1 MENYDDIRPYTDSE
15 IPAAMHRIVRND
27 FFPLLARYVFPHLP
41 TEQVRDMMLSF
52 STIYDFQYQVMR
64 IANERIIANS
74 IATFTCDGT
83 SHIEPRGS
91 YLFVS
96 NHRDIMLDASL
107 LQNVLLAHGH
117 DTSEITFGANLMQGE
132 LMIDLGKSNKMFRVE
147 RGGNMKDFY
156 LSSMHL
162 SNYIRNAVTRLHHSV
177 WIAQRNGRTKDG
189 NDTTDQ
195 GIIKM
200 FCMSHPQDKIEALE
214 QLHIVPVT
222 VSYEWEPCDVL
233 KAIELYMSRTEKYIK
248 KPGEDLTSIITGIV
262 QPKGQVHFSIGRPLG
277 HDELMQFNDC
287 TSTDYHRQVA
297 KLLDR
302 RIIAAYRLT
311 PNNYIAHDLLYA
323 QSRYKHHYT
332 AQQEADFIA
341 HLQQLHRYDYVD
353 EPEVLRNI
361 LLGIYANP
369 VTSHERLAASGK

>member
-74 IATFTCDGT
+74 ITTFTCDGT

-233 KAIELYMSRTEKYIK
+233 KAIELYMSRTEK
-248 KPGEDLTSIITGIV
+248 
-262 QPKGQVHFSIGRPLG
+262 
-277 HDELMQFNDC
+277 
-287 TSTDYHRQVA
+287 
-297 KLLDR
+297 
-302 RIIAAYRLT
+302 
-311 PNNYIAHDLLYA
+311 
-323 QSRYKHHYT
+323 
-332 AQQEADFIA
+332 
-341 HLQQLHRYDYVD
+341 
-353 EPEVLRNI
+353 
-361 LLGIYANP
+361 
-369 VTSHERLAASGK
+369 

>member
-1 MENYDDIRPYTDSE
+1 M
-15 IPAAMHRIVRND
+15 
-27 FFPLLARYVFPHLP
+27 
-41 TEQVRDMMLSF
+41 
-52 STIYDFQYQVMR
+52 
-64 IANERIIANS
+64 
-74 IATFTCDGT
+74 
-83 SHIEPRGS
+83 
-91 YLFVS
+91 S

-233 KAIELYMSRTEKYIK
+233 KAIELYMS
-248 KPGEDLTSIITGIV
+248 
-262 QPKGQVHFSIGRPLG
+262 
-277 HDELMQFNDC
+277 
-287 TSTDYHRQVA
+287 
-297 KLLDR
+297 
-302 RIIAAYRLT
+302 
-311 PNNYIAHDLLYA
+311 
-323 QSRYKHHYT
+323 
-332 AQQEADFIA
+332 
-341 HLQQLHRYDYVD
+341 
-353 EPEVLRNI
+353 
-361 LLGIYANP
+361 
-369 VTSHERLAASGK
+369 

>member
-277 HDELMQFNDC
+277 HDELMQHHSC
-287 TSTDYHRQVA
+287 
-297 KLLDR
+297 L
-302 RIIAAYRLT
+302 
-311 PNNYIAHDLLYA
+311 PAHA
-323 QSRYKHHYT
+323 
-332 AQQEADFIA
+332 
-341 HLQQLHRYDYVD
+341 QQLHCPR
-353 EPEVLRNI
+353 PALRPKP
-361 LLGIYANP
+361 LQAPLHCPARG
-369 VTSHERLAASGK
+369 RLHCPPAAAAPLRLRRRARGAAQHPPGHLCQPRDQPRAPRRQRQVKA